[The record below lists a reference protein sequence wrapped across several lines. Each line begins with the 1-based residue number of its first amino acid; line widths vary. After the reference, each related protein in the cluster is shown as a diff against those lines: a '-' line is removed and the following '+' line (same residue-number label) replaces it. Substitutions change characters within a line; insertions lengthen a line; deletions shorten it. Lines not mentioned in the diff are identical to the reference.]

1 MAWLTFLLLKG
12 NRGIWW
18 HIWIKQ
24 SNILNSLKEN
34 ICHTAIIRDNVK
46 TKPVFLQFYTAAP
59 KPKSSGQVSELFK
72 LFINWTNKAAQ
83 VHSQLIRQSVFSS
96 EEQLFH
102 KRSPSSIDCE
112 RWRQRLRWMSKHK
125 NSKVSGQFMLN
136 IQMLNKP
143 FLYIIWRN
151 ENSIQLGRYGKVIF
165 SSNIIQFPFNFE
177 D

>member
-1 MAWLTFLLLKG
+1 MKG
-12 NRGIWW
+12 NRDIWW

-34 ICHTAIIRDNVK
+34 ICHTAIVRDNVK
-46 TKPVFLQFYTAAP
+46 TKLVFLQFYTAAP

-83 VHSQLIRQSVFSS
+83 VHSRLIPQPVFSS

-102 KRSPSSIDCE
+102 KHSPSSIDCK
-112 RWRQRLRWMSKHK
+112 RWHQRLRWMSKHK
-125 NSKVSGQFMLN
+125 NYKVSRKFMLN

-143 FLYIIWRN
+143 FLYTIWRN
-151 ENSIQLGRYGKVIF
+151 ENSVQLGRYMEKWFFSLILLSFHFTLWRLALIF
-165 SSNIIQFPFNFE
+165 P
-177 D
+177 